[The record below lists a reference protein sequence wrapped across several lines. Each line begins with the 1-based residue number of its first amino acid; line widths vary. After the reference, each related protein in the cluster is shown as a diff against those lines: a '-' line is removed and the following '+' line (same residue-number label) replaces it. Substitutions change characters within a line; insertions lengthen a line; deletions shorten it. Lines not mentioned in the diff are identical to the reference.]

1 MALVALDRQ
10 AIERRDFPIGRRGY
24 DPAAVDAH
32 LREVAAA
39 FDELNRAGRPEG
51 QSSLAVSAGR
61 QVQGIIAAAERASA
75 DIEREAREKIQSTRD
90 EALLD
95 AARIREDA
103 IAQARTLV
111 AAVTQATSVLLERV
125 GSMDG
130 ELASL
135 VESLRAGATRLTGDL
150 AAVKGN
156 MGELYDA
163 ASVRGGALGP
173 GGHSPAVPGGP
184 AREIISKPPT
194 PPAAPKP
201 ALAGPGESAGR
212 PGQPAVGA
220 PTGPGTQAGGDAPPP
235 PPSAPSAAAAPGA
248 RTITSTAERS
258 GAEGRFEGMSVEE
271 PKPGVGTA
279 TVAPE
284 STATATA
291 PQARTWTTGVAEPV
305 QEEQAPAAPARE
317 DEGDLDG
324 ARLVA
329 LNMALNGESRADA
342 ERYLAEHFKLVD
354 RAKLIDDVYAAIE
367 A

>member
-1 MALVALDRQ
+1 MAPVALDRQ

-32 LREVAAA
+32 LREVAARL
-39 FDELNRAGRPEG
+39 DELQGAGAPQGETSRAV
-51 QSSLAVSAGR
+51 AAGL
-61 QVQGIIAAAERASA
+61 QVQGIIEAAERAQA
-75 DIEREAREKIQSTRD
+75 DIEREAREKTQRTRD

-111 AAVTQATSVLLERV
+111 SAVTQATSVLLERV

-130 ELASL
+130 ELATL

-163 ASVRGGALGP
+163 ASARTGSLGP
-173 GGHSPAVPGGP
+173 GAHEPPVSDVP
-184 AREIISKPPT
+184 AREITSSQPAPEAPPAPET
-194 PPAAPKP
+194 PPAP
-201 ALAGPGESAGR
+201 ASTDPGAAAGE
-212 PGQPAVGA
+212 GA
-220 PTGPGTQAGGDAPPP
+220 
-235 PPSAPSAAAAPGA
+235 PSAPEARFEDLASSLTGRGAAATAAPA
-248 RTITSTAERS
+248 ESAVST
-258 GAEGRFEGMSVEE
+258 
-271 PKPGVGTA
+271 
-279 TVAPE
+279 
-284 STATATA
+284 TA
-291 PQARTWTTGVAEPV
+291 PQAQVWTTPAE
-305 QEEQAPAAPARE
+305 EPAKPEPEPE
-317 DEGDLDG
+317 DGDLDG
-324 ARLVA
+324 ARLIA

-354 RAKLIDDVYAAIE
+354 RAKLIDEVYAAIE

>member
-1 MALVALDRQ
+1 MAPVALDRQ

-32 LREVAAA
+32 LREVAAGL
-39 FDELNRAGRPEG
+39 DELQGAGAPQGETSRAV
-51 QSSLAVSAGR
+51 AAGL
-61 QVQGIIAAAERASA
+61 QVQGIIEAAERAQA
-75 DIEREAREKIQSTRD
+75 DIEREAREKTQRTRD

-111 AAVTQATSVLLERV
+111 SAVTQATSVLLERV

-130 ELASL
+130 ELATL

-163 ASVRGGALGP
+163 ASARTGSLGP
-173 GGHSPAVPGGP
+173 GAQEPPVSDAP
-184 AREIISKPPT
+184 AREITSSPPESQPAPEA
-194 PPAAPKP
+194 PPAP
-201 ALAGPGESAGR
+201 ASAD
-212 PGQPAVGA
+212 
-220 PTGPGTQAGGDAPPP
+220 PGTAGGEGA
-235 PPSAPSAAAAPGA
+235 PSAPQARFEDMAASLTGRGAAATAAPA
-248 RTITSTAERS
+248 ESAVST
-258 GAEGRFEGMSVEE
+258 
-271 PKPGVGTA
+271 
-279 TVAPE
+279 
-284 STATATA
+284 TA
-291 PQARTWTTGVAEPV
+291 PQAQVWTTPV
-305 QEEQAPAAPARE
+305 EEPAAPEPDAVKE
-317 DEGDLDG
+317 DGDLDG
-324 ARLVA
+324 ARLIA

-354 RAKLIDDVYAAIE
+354 RAKLIDEVYAAIE

>member
-1 MALVALDRQ
+1 MAPVAVDRQ
-10 AIERRDFPIGRRGY
+10 TIERRDFPIGRRGY

-39 FDELNRAGRPEG
+39 FEELQRAGVPKGETSR
-51 QSSLAVSAGR
+51 AVAAGL
-61 QVQGIIAAAERASA
+61 QVQGIIEAAERAQA
-75 DIEREAREKIQSTRD
+75 DIEREAREKTQRTRD

-130 ELASL
+130 ELATL

-163 ASVRGGALGP
+163 ASARTGSLGAGAEA
-173 GGHSPAVPGGP
+173 PAVSDVP
-184 AREIISKPPT
+184 AREIAAGSQPQPQ
-194 PPAAPKP
+194 PPAAPTP
-201 ALAGPGESAGR
+201 ESAE
-212 PGQPAVGA
+212 QEPAAEASAESA
-220 PTGPGTQAGGDAPPP
+220 PAPSAPAGGAARTITAPEPASPSADEQAPEARFEDMAASLTGHGAAATVAPAESAVSTTAPQAQMWTTPAEEPAAAPPP
-235 PPSAPSAAAAPGA
+235 P
-248 RTITSTAERS
+248 
-258 GAEGRFEGMSVEE
+258 
-271 PKPGVGTA
+271 
-279 TVAPE
+279 
-284 STATATA
+284 
-291 PQARTWTTGVAEPV
+291 
-305 QEEQAPAAPARE
+305 APAHE
-317 DEGDLDG
+317 DGDLDG
-324 ARLVA
+324 ARLIA
-329 LNMALNGESRADA
+329 LNMALNGETRADA

-354 RAKLIDDVYAAIE
+354 RAKLIDEVYAAIE